1 MKTKNTINVLV
12 ILSILL
18 INPCKGQ
25 EKIDFNSFIDN
36 TATSISKSGES
47 VFDRM
52 KHYNVPGVSIAVIN
66 NGVIDWAKGYGIAN
80 IKNET
85 KVNTETLFQAA
96 SISKPFTALA
106 VLKLLEEGKIEL
118 DEDVNTYLK
127 DWKVPKNKFTEIE
140 KVTLRRLL
148 THTAGI
154 TVHGFPGYRQK
165 KSFPSTLM
173 VLNGKGNT
181 SAITVDTIP
190 GSIWRYSGGGYTI
203 IQKLIEDVSGISFA
217 KYMDKNI
224 LEPMGMHNST
234 FQQPL
239 PSNLHSKASA
249 AYNSKGKMVKG
260 LWHNYPEQAAAG
272 LWTTPT
278 DLAKY
283 CIEIQQILSG
293 KSNGILSKTT
303 IETMLTKHK
312 NNWGLGL
319 FVESEGNYLRF
330 AHGGTNEG
338 FNANLFSFAYQ
349 GKAIIVMTNGDN
361 GKKLINEIHR
371 SIFEFYQW

>member
-1 MKTKNTINVLV
+1 MKIKSTITIGVFFL
-12 ILSILL
+12 ILCIYS
-18 INPCKGQ
+18 CKGQ
-25 EKIDFNSFIDN
+25 EKIDYNSFIEGSEY
-36 TATSISKSGES
+36 SINKKEKS
-47 VFDRM
+47 VFDRL
-52 KHYNVPGVSIAVIN
+52 KHYKVPGVSIAVIN
-66 NGVIDWAKGYGIAN
+66 NGVIDWARGFGVAN
-80 IKNET
+80 IKNKT
-85 KVNTETLFQAA
+85 KVNKETLFQAA

-106 VLKLLEEGKIEL
+106 VLKLLEERKIEL

-127 DWKVPKNKFTEIE
+127 DWKVPKNEFTEIE

-148 THTAGI
+148 THTAGV

-165 KSFPSTLM
+165 KSLPSTLM

-181 SAITVDTIP
+181 SVITIDTIP

-224 LEPMGMHNST
+224 LEPMGMNNST

-239 PSNLHSKASA
+239 PSNLHSKASE
-249 AYNSKGKMVKG
+249 AYNSKGKMIKG

-293 KSNGILSKTT
+293 KSNGFLSKAT
-303 IETMLTKHK
+303 IEMMLTKHK

-319 FVESEGNYLRF
+319 FVESEGNSLRF

>member
-1 MKTKNTINVLV
+1 MKIKSTITIGVFFL
-12 ILSILL
+12 ILCIHS
-18 INPCKGQ
+18 CKGQ
-25 EKIDFNSFIDN
+25 KKIDYNSFIEGSESSVN
-36 TATSISKSGES
+36 NNEKS

-52 KHYNVPGVSIAVIN
+52 EHFNIPGVSIAVVN
-66 NGVIDWAKGYGIAN
+66 NGEIDWARGFGAAN
-80 IKNET
+80 TKTSI
-85 KVNTETLFQAA
+85 KVNKETLFQAA

-148 THTAGI
+148 THTAGV

-165 KSFPSTLM
+165 KKIPSTLM

-181 SAITVDTIP
+181 SIITIDTIP

-203 IQKLIEDVSGISFA
+203 IQKLIEDVSGVSFA
-217 KYMDKNI
+217 DYMAKNI
-224 LEPMGMHNST
+224 LKPIGMDNST
-234 FQQPL
+234 FDQPL
-239 PSNLHSKASA
+239 PSNLNILASA

-272 LWTTPT
+272 LWTTPS

-293 KSNGILSKTT
+293 KSKGILSKET
-303 IETMLTKHK
+303 IEMMLTKHK

-319 FVESEGNYLRF
+319 FVESEGNSLRF
-330 AHGGTNEG
+330 AHNGVNEG

-349 GKAIIVMTNGDN
+349 GKAIVIMTNGDN
-361 GKKLINEIHR
+361 GIKLINEIHR